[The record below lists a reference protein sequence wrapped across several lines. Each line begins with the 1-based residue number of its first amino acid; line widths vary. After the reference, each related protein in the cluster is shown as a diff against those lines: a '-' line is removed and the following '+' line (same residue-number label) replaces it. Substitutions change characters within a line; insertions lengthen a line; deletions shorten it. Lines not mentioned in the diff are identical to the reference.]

1 MASSRSSIVGSYSSR
16 FSTARGVGVLMH
28 CSEDV
33 APKLGVEG
41 LKRGGRRTGTSTS
54 MSTECKRVSK
64 AALSLAGIII
74 FLLNVALGQAQDW
87 AKARLNNS
95 PRHGEW
101 VEIKSGDRTI
111 KAFVVYPERK
121 DK

>member
-1 MASSRSSIVGSYSSR
+1 
-16 FSTARGVGVLMH
+16 
-28 CSEDV
+28 
-33 APKLGVEG
+33 
-41 LKRGGRRTGTSTS
+41 

-74 FLLNVALGQAQDW
+74 FLLNVAPGQAQDW

-121 DK
+121 DKAPVVIVIHEIFG